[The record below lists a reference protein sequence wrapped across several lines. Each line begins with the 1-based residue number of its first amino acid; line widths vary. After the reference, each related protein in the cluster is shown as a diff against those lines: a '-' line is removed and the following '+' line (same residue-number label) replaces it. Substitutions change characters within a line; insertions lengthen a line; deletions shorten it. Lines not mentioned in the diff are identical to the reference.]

1 MDKDRIIVFDT
12 TLRDG
17 EQSPGASLEV
27 SDKLT
32 IAQQLARLKVDV
44 IESGFPV
51 SSQAQFQATE
61 LIAKEVK
68 GPIIAALARCVDADI
83 DAAAQALKKAKRPRI
98 HTFVATSKIHLEK
111 KFRKSEDQVLEMA
124 VAGVKRAKNYVD
136 DVEFSPED
144 SARTG
149 KEFLF
154 RIIEAAI
161 NAGATT
167 INIPDTVGYSNPEE
181 FGALISE
188 ILNTVPNIDKAI
200 LSVHCHNDL
209 GMATANTLAAVRA
222 GAQQVEVTINGIGER
237 AGNASL
243 EEVVMALKTR
253 KNFYGKYTNIDTSEI
268 IQTSRLVSRLMG
280 IPVQPNKAIVG
291 ANAFAHESGIH
302 QDAVIKDAST
312 YEIMQPTEIGLET
325 NKIVL
330 GRHSGRHG
338 LKQRLI
344 ELGYNFSKEELDNI
358 YVRFLE
364 VADKKKEVFDE
375 DLVAIISD
383 ETYDVD
389 EAYQLDYFHIL
400 SGNRAVPTATV
411 GLKHGDAILQEA
423 AVGDG
428 PVDAAYKAIDKIVGI
443 PVKLAEYSLRGVTS
457 GKNAMGEVIV
467 RITDNGRK
475 FLGRGASTDVIEA
488 SIRAYINALN
498 RLITL
503 KAENGSTEKASI

>member
-1 MDKDRIIVFDT
+1 MDRVIVFDT

-17 EQSPGASLEV
+17 EQSPGASLDV
-27 SDKLT
+27 SDKLA
-32 IAQQLARLKVDV
+32 IALQLARLQVDV
-44 IESGFPV
+44 IESGFPI
-51 SSQAQFQATE
+51 SSQAQFRATE
-61 LIAKEVK
+61 LISKEVK
-68 GPIIAALARCVDADI
+68 GPTIAALARCVDADI
-83 DAAAQALKKAKRPRI
+83 DAAGQALKHAEKARI

-111 KFRKSEDQVLEMA
+111 KFRKSEDQILDMA
-124 VAGVKRAKNYVD
+124 IAGIKRARKYVD

-181 FGALISE
+181 FGSLIRE
-188 ILNTVPNIDKAI
+188 ILNTVPNIDKAV

-209 GMATANTLAAVRA
+209 GMATANTLSAVYN
-222 GAQQVEVTINGIGER
+222 GAQQVEVTINGVGER

-253 KNFYGKYTNIDTSEI
+253 KNYYGKYTNINTSEL

-280 IPVQPNKAIVG
+280 MPVQPNKAIVG

-312 YEIMQPTEIGLET
+312 YEIMNPTDIGLET

-338 LKQRLI
+338 LQQRLE
-344 ELGYNFSKEELDNI
+344 ELGYNLEKKELDQI
-358 YVRFLE
+358 YERFLE
-364 VADKKKEVFDE
+364 IADKKKEVFDE
-375 DLVAIISD
+375 DLVALISD
-383 ETYDVD
+383 ESYDV
-389 EAYQLDYFHIL
+389 EEVYQLDYFHIL
-400 SGNRAVPTATV
+400 SGNQAVPTATV
-411 GLKHGDAILQEA
+411 GLKHNDKLMKEA

-428 PVDAAYKAIDKIVGI
+428 PVDAAYKAIDKIIGI
-443 PVKLAEYSLRGVTS
+443 PVTLAEYSLRGVTS
-457 GKNAMGEVIV
+457 GKDAMGEVVV
-467 RITDNGRK
+467 RITDNGK
-475 FLGRGASTDVIEA
+475 KYIGRGASTDVIEA

-498 RLITL
+498 RLITSKE
-503 KAENGSTEKASI
+503 KAENGKMEKATL